1 MSGFKVYELI
11 VLGDQNEFNQDLLDI
26 SNDGQVPIYL
36 ADITKLVSD
45 QNGDAGLSLVAVS
58 VGKPIDPAELQAKV
72 SEYLDEDEE
81 EEMVASRVQA
91 LTPA

>member
-11 VLGDQNEFNQDLLDI
+11 VLDDQNEFNQDLLDM
-26 SNDGQVPIYL
+26 SDDGQVPIYL

-45 QNGDAGLSLVAVS
+45 QNGDAGLNLVAVS
-58 VGKPIDPAELQAKV
+58 AGKPIDPAELQAKV